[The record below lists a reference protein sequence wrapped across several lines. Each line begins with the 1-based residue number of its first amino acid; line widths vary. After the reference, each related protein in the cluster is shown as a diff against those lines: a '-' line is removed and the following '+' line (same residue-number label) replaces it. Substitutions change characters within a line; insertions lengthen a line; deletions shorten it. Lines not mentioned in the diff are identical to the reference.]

1 MINGLNCL
9 LHYVNE
15 GLGFF
20 FEEKTGGEKTKL
32 GLILKVLAHT
42 FQNCGCTL
50 SSFKNVFFLTEKIP
64 VNQKLI
70 ILKKKKEKK
79 KKRRDPSFCCKH

>member
-9 LHYVNE
+9 LHHANE

-20 FEEKTGGEKTKL
+20 LEEKTGGEKTVSKL
-32 GLILKVLAHT
+32 RLHS
-42 FQNCGCTL
+42 L
-50 SSFKNVFFLTEKIP
+50 SSFFFNCSLTEKIP

-70 ILKKKKEKK
+70 ILKKERKKKEEIL
-79 KKRRDPSFCCKH
+79 RSAANIRTLS